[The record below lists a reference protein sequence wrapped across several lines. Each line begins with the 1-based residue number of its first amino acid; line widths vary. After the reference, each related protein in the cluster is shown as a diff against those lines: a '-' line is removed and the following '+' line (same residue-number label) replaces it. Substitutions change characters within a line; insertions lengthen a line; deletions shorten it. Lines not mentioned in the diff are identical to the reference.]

1 MVQTIQESADKASRS
16 GRTISAS
23 IAALGSVILASSCC
37 LPLVPFLFAAG
48 AAGGSAFFVKLRPF
62 LLAASVLL
70 IALGFYQSWRAKQ
83 CNCKPNLLA
92 TIALWFS
99 AMVVLV
105 SILFPQ
111 ALANFL
117 ANLLAS

>member
-1 MVQTIQESADKASRS
+1 MVQVRQEVAENTSRS

-23 IAALGSVILASSCC
+23 LGALVSVILASSCC
-37 LPLVPFLFAAG
+37 LPLMPFLFAAG

-62 LLAASVLL
+62 LLTASVLL

-83 CNCKPNLLA
+83 CNCKPNLVA
-92 TIALWFS
+92 IIVLWFS
-99 AMVVLV
+99 AVVVLV

-111 ALANFL
+111 ALANFV
-117 ANLLAS
+117 ANLMAR